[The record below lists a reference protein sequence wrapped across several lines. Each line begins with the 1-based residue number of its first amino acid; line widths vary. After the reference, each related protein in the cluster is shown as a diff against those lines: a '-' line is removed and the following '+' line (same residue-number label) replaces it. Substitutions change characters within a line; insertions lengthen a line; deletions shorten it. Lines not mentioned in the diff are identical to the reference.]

1 MEVNMISSKVEE
13 ENYATYP
20 YGIMTMSDDEEKNTV
35 LETPCPKDVV
45 TDEKEEGTKLV
56 TPKT

>member
-1 MEVNMISSKVEE
+1 MISSKVEE